1 VKAPQHS
8 GAATLAVARAAV
20 PLTFKFADLPVF
32 AARAAILDALNQ
44 GQVLIIAGD
53 TGSGKSTQLPQY
65 CLESGRGTAGMIAH
79 TQPRRL
85 AARALAVRI
94 AQELGQSVGRSVG
107 FKVRFADRVSDATRL
122 VLMTDGLLLAE
133 LASDPRLSR
142 YDTLIIDEAHERS
155 LNVDLLMGVL
165 KRLLP
170 RRPDLKL
177 IVTSATLDVERIAD
191 FFGAAPVVRVGGRG
205 HPIEVRYCGGLMED
219 DPDLPAA
226 VLNAYAQIAAEP
238 GDIGRGDVLVFLP
251 GEREIRDVEDF
262 LQREL
267 PAGVDVLPLYSRLPW
282 EQQQRIFQ
290 PGPRQR
296 IVLSTNVA
304 ETSVTVPGIRSV
316 IDSGL
321 ARISR
326 YSVRSRLQRLPI
338 EPISAASAEQRKGRC
353 GRLAAGLCLRLY
365 SEEDFAARPL
375 FTEPEILRTNLAAL
389 LLRLAADA
397 LGDAESF
404 PFIDPP
410 DPRALND
417 GYRLLQELQALDA
430 DRCITALGKSMAR
443 LPLDPRL
450 ARALLESRRFH
461 AQSELLAIVSGLSV
475 ADVRTTDPRGAAPE
489 DAEAAALLDNRSEFV
504 ALVNLWRAYRAARAG
519 SRRELRAWCKERG
532 FSLLRLSEW
541 EDVHTQVAER
551 ARDLGLTARGWTASY
566 TGLHRALLA
575 GFCTMVGARGEEGA
589 YLGTRGIQFHLF
601 PGSPL
606 ARRKPRW
613 VMAAN
618 IVETSR
624 VFARR
629 VAQIEPTW
637 IESAAAHLLKHEYL
651 TPDWDEAR
659 AEVVAR
665 ERISF
670 LGLILSANR
679 LVNYGRIAP
688 EESRRIFC
696 REAIVYHRLAQR
708 PDWLLHND
716 DLLLAAQRVEERLRT
731 RGLVQDPET
740 LVDFYDRALP
750 RQVSSAATLAYFNRH
765 LTTQQRAALTLQPGD
780 IFARLPD
787 AAALQDF
794 PETVRIGALSIEVQY
809 RFAPGEERDGATL
822 VLPLLALPQLD
833 AAGLQSAVPGFL
845 APRIEALL
853 RSLPKEARRSL
864 IPIPAAAQEFLDH
877 ARLRGAADMLH
888 LQEWLQVARGIPQA
902 LLNFQAG
909 AVPGYL
915 MPKLAVR
922 NGSGE
927 LEYGLDMQE
936 LRRRC
941 AVAARQQLQAVAR
954 ELYGSVGWRRFE
966 RDELPLTVVVPL
978 AEGALTLYPTLVMK
992 DRLSA
997 AEQGLQV
1004 ELEWSAEE
1012 AECRWFDSAA
1022 RLARLM
1028 LPNQMRDLAK
1038 RLTGSPSLQLRAAPY
1053 LNTHDLLD
1061 TLLQLSVRKACFG
1074 DAVAPRSRPA
1084 FEAAIDGG
1092 RERLHQAFDE
1102 VTAAISACLTE
1113 AGEVRRALDD
1123 PRLGAQRE
1131 AVGESR
1137 EHLRTLLNASALQA
1151 AAPRWTRQL
1160 PRYLKAEL
1168 RRWQRNAV
1176 RGPEPPRIL
1185 LQIRQF
1191 AERHRSLQQQQQAL
1205 QRRAPQLDELR
1216 YWIEEFRVSLYAQE
1230 LKTLAPIS
1238 AARLEQRAA
1247 DIEAWLTR

>member
-1 VKAPQHS
+1 VKAPQHT
-8 GAATLAVARAAV
+8 GAAALAAARAAV

-32 AARAAILDALNQ
+32 GARAAILDGLAQ
-44 GQVLIIAGD
+44 GQVLIVAGD

-65 CLESGRGTAGMIAH
+65 CLEAGRGTAGMIAH

-107 FKVRFADRVSDATRL
+107 FKVRFADQLSDATRL
-122 VLMTDGLLLAE
+122 VLITDGMLLAE

-142 YDTLIIDEAHERS
+142 YDTIIIDEAHERS

-170 RRPDLKL
+170 QRPDLKL

-191 FFGAAPVVRVGGRG
+191 FFGAVPVVRVGGRG
-205 HPIEVRYCGGLMED
+205 HPIEVRYRGGAAED

-226 VLNAYAQIAAEP
+226 VLNAYTQIAAEP
-238 GDIGRGDVLVFLP
+238 GEMGRGDVLVFLP
-251 GEREIRDVEDF
+251 GEREIRDVEEF

-267 PAGVDVLPLYSRLPW
+267 PASVEILPLYSRLPW

-326 YSVRSRLQRLPI
+326 YSARSRLQRLPI

-353 GRLAAGLCLRLY
+353 GRLAPGLCIRLY
-365 SEEDFAARPL
+365 GEEDLAARPL

-397 LGDAESF
+397 LGCAESF

-410 DPRALND
+410 DSRALND
-417 GYRLLQELQALDA
+417 GYRLLEELQALDA
-430 DRCITALGKSMAR
+430 ARRITALGKAMAR

-450 ARALLESRRFH
+450 ARALLESKRFH

-475 ADVRTTDPRGAAPE
+475 ADVRTAEPRGSAPAQSPE
-489 DAEAAALLDNRSEFV
+489 DAEAAALLDNRSEFS
-504 ALVNLWRAYRAARAG
+504 ALVNVWRAYRAARAG
-519 SRRELRAWCKERG
+519 SRRQLREWCKQRR
-532 FSLLRLSEW
+532 FSLLRMSEW

-551 ARDLGLTARGWTASY
+551 ARDLGLTAQGWTASY
-566 TGLHRALLA
+566 TGVHRALLA
-575 GFCTMVGARGEEGA
+575 GFCTMVGERGEDGV
-589 YLGTRGIQFHLF
+589 YLGTRGIHFHLF

-637 IESAAAHLLKHEYL
+637 IESAASHLLKREYL

-659 AEVVAR
+659 EEVVAR
-665 ERISF
+665 ERIGF

-696 REAIVYHRLAQR
+696 REAIVYRRLTHRPA
-708 PDWLLHND
+708 WLGHND
-716 DLLLAAQRVEERLRT
+716 DLLLAAQRIEERLRT

-740 LVDFYDRALP
+740 LVEFYDRALP
-750 RQVSSAATLAYFNRH
+750 RQVSSAATLEYFNRH
-765 LTTQQRAALTLQPGD
+765 LTPPQRAALTLKPED
-780 IFARLPD
+780 IFARLPE

-794 PETVRIGALSIEVQY
+794 PETVSIGGLSVEVQY
-809 RFAPGEERDGATL
+809 RFAPGEEGDGATM
-822 VLPLLALPQLD
+822 VLPLLALAQLD
-833 AAGLQSAVPGFL
+833 AARLQSAVPGFL
-845 APRIEALL
+845 APRIEAML

-864 IPIPAAAQEFLDH
+864 IPIPAAARDFLDYE
-877 ARLRGAADMLH
+877 RRSGAPDMLR
-888 LQEWLQVARGIPQA
+888 LQEWLRVQRGIPEA
-902 LLNFQAG
+902 LLHFQAG

-915 MPKLAVR
+915 MPQLAVR

-927 LEYGLDMQE
+927 LERSTDLMD

-941 AVAARQQLQAVAR
+941 AAAARRQLQGLAR
-954 ELYGSVGWRRFE
+954 DLYGSAGWRRFE

-978 AEGALTLYPTLVMK
+978 AEGALTLYPTLKV
-992 DRLSA
+992 
-997 AEQGLQV
+997 AENGLQV
-1004 ELEWSAEE
+1004 ALEWSAEE
-1012 AECRWFDSAA
+1012 AACRWFDSAA

-1028 LPNQMRDLAK
+1028 LPNQMRDLSK
-1038 RLTGSPSLQLRAAPY
+1038 RLAGSPALQLRAAPY
-1053 LNTHDLLD
+1053 LSSGELLD

-1074 DAVAPRSRPA
+1074 DKAAPRSSPA
-1084 FEAAIDGG
+1084 FDAALDGG
-1092 RERLHQAFDE
+1092 REHLHQAFDD

-1113 AGEVRRALDD
+1113 AGDVRRALDD

-1131 AVGESR
+1131 AAGESR
-1137 EHLRTLLNASALQA
+1137 EHLRTLLNAPALQA
-1151 AAPRWTRQL
+1151 AAPQWLRQL

-1176 RGPEPPRIL
+1176 RGPEPPQIL

-1191 AERHRSLQQQQQAL
+1191 ADRHRSLAQQLQAL
-1205 QRRAPQLDELR
+1205 QRWAPQLDELH

-1238 AARLEQRAA
+1238 AARLEQRAT